1 MYTYSIII
9 PHKNTPKLLQRCL
22 NSIPYRDDIQII
34 IIDDDSDSSYVDF
47 KNFPGYNR
55 KNVEIYFTKEGKGV
69 GYARNIGL
77 QKAKGKWLLFADS
90 DDFFNPNFL
99 YELDKYKDSNEEIIY
114 YLATSVESNSLQKSI
129 RHLYLLKTRK
139 KYYKKLRYNKIK
151 AKDQLIYKNWEV
163 WAKMFNRNFIEKN
176 NLIFDEE
183 RIGEEALFVIKAGE
197 LSKNYFV
204 DDFPLYCITYRKD
217 SLCFSLDNEDEFD
230 ERFMAK
236 IRINTYLKKVKKE
249 KFTIDLDKDL
259 LESYNYGGAAKM
271 KEIMKIIKNN
281 GNKIRLKT
289 YVKYYIRTLYNPKIK
304 MYLL

>member
-1 MYTYSIII
+1 MYTYSIVI

-47 KNFPGYNR
+47 KKFPGYNR

-99 YELDKYKDSNEEIIY
+99 NALDKYKDSTEEIIY
-114 YLATSVESNSLQKSI
+114 YLATSVESNSLQKST

-197 LSKNYFV
+197 LSKNYSV

-217 SLCFSLDNEDEFD
+217 SLCFSLDNENDFD

-236 IRINTYLKKVKKE
+236 TRINTYLKKVKKD

-259 LESYNYGGAAKM
+259 LESYNYGGATKM

-289 YVKYYIRTLYNPKIK
+289 YIKYYIRTVYNPKIK
-304 MYLL
+304 MYLF